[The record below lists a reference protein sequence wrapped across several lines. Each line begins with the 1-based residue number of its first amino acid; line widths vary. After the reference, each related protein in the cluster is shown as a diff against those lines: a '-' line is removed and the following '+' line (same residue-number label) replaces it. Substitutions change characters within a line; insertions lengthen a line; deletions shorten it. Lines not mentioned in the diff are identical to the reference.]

1 MRISDWSSDVCSSD
15 LTWIASAHREF
26 FASEEAIADAKGEIF
41 EGLEPGG
48 TAIIPFDSPHRDR
61 LIGHA
66 RPHAGKIVTFGSGE
80 GADVRASHVGTGR
93 EGGSL
98 ISAELGGRT
107 LTFSVGMAG
116 AHWVNNALA
125 VIAAVDALGG
135 DLAAAGLALADLKGL
150 PGRGARRRISI
161 GGESALL
168 IDESYNANPAS
179 MAAALRD
186 RKSTRLNS
194 SH

>member
-1 MRISDWSSDVCSSD
+1 
-15 LTWIASAHREF
+15 
-26 FASEEAIADAKGEIF
+26 
-41 EGLEPGG
+41 
-48 TAIIPFDSPHRDR
+48 
-61 LIGHA
+61 
-66 RPHAGKIVTFGSGE
+66 
-80 GADVRASHVGTGR
+80 
-93 EGGSL
+93 
-98 ISAELGGRT
+98 
-107 LTFSVGMAG
+107 MAG

-179 MAAALRD
+179 MAAALRGLGETPATGRQLPVLGAMPETGPD
-186 RKSTRLNS
+186 RDANHEIEKEQCRA
-194 SH
+194 

>member
-1 MRISDWSSDVCSSD
+1 MY
-15 LTWIASAHREF
+15 F
-26 FASEEAIADAKGEIF
+26 FFSIRRRHTRCA
-41 EGLEPGG
+41 L
-48 TAIIPFDSPHRDR
+48 
-61 LIGHA
+61 
-66 RPHAGKIVTFGSGE
+66 VTGVQTC
-80 GADVRASHVGTGR
+80 ALPICHVGTGR

-179 MAAALRD
+179 LAPAHNGRAAEVGKRG
-186 RKSTRLNS
+186 K
-194 SH
+194 

>member
-1 MRISDWSSDVCSSD
+1 
-15 LTWIASAHREF
+15 
-26 FASEEAIADAKGEIF
+26 
-41 EGLEPGG
+41 
-48 TAIIPFDSPHRDR
+48 
-61 LIGHA
+61 
-66 RPHAGKIVTFGSGE
+66 
-80 GADVRASHVGTGR
+80 
-93 EGGSL
+93 
-98 ISAELGGRT
+98 
-107 LTFSVGMAG
+107 MAG

-179 MAAALRD
+179 MAAALRVLGETPATG
-186 RKSTRLNS
+186 RKIAVLGAMRELGPDSDAYHAGLADAVLASCAAPALVVGPAKIGKRS
-194 SH
+194 RREKG

>member
-15 LTWIASAHREF
+15 L
-26 FASEEAIADAKGEIF
+26 
-41 EGLEPGG
+41 
-48 TAIIPFDSPHRDR
+48 
-61 LIGHA
+61 
-66 RPHAGKIVTFGSGE
+66 
-80 GADVRASHVGTGR
+80 
-93 EGGSL
+93 
-98 ISAELGGRT
+98 
-107 LTFSVGMAG
+107 
-116 AHWVNNALA
+116 HWVNNALA

-179 MAAALRD
+179 MAAALRVLGETPATG
-186 RKSTRLNS
+186 RKIAVLGAMRELGPDKIGRA
-194 SH
+194 HV

>member
-15 LTWIASAHREF
+15 L
-26 FASEEAIADAKGEIF
+26 
-41 EGLEPGG
+41 
-48 TAIIPFDSPHRDR
+48 
-61 LIGHA
+61 
-66 RPHAGKIVTFGSGE
+66 
-80 GADVRASHVGTGR
+80 
-93 EGGSL
+93 
-98 ISAELGGRT
+98 
-107 LTFSVGMAG
+107 
-116 AHWVNNALA
+116 HWVNNALA

-168 IDESYNANPAS
+168 IDESYNANPAP
-179 MAAALRD
+179 MAAALRVLGETPATGRTID